1 MSEVEERLA
10 SPRPFGM
17 DSVQAV
23 CTRAVTAVFQ
33 MVRELNALSD
43 NAYLP
48 LQEAFERIRAQME
61 ALLEEPPHPEGPL
74 VLPLPLVRLEDMPQV
89 GGKMA
94 NLGEVAAHAGLP
106 APDGFAV
113 TVAAYYRFMEYS
125 GLREELSRR
134 IQATDMQSLDAVFS
148 LSAALQQAVLAAPPA
163 SGTGKSHDR
172 TGGGHTGA
180 DRRGA
185 ASGPAQ
191 QRRGRRRP
199 GRDLCRTV
207 PFRTERAAR
216 RSL

>member
-1 MSEVEERLA
+1 MAVLNALRRWLGRGSAEPDPEAQAREEALKARLRERCARFRRLLASNKSALEAMSEVEERLA

-106 APDGFAV
+106 AP
-113 TVAAYYRFMEYS
+113 T
-125 GLREELSRR
+125 
-134 IQATDMQSLDAVFS
+134 
-148 LSAALQQAVLAAPPA
+148 ALPLP
-163 SGTGKSHDR
+163 
-172 TGGGHTGA
+172 
-180 DRRGA
+180 
-185 ASGPAQ
+185 
-191 QRRGRRRP
+191 
-199 GRDLCRTV
+199 
-207 PFRTERAAR
+207 
-216 RSL
+216 